1 MAQHIFSY
9 PTVAGATSTLTF
21 NDGTTGIA
29 RLQEDTDS
37 YQMNDEIGQTLGG
50 SDQVKEYGTA
60 KNIYSFSF
68 IVPSVKTAS
77 ETDLADVKA
86 FFAVVRRLYT
96 FQWTDVDATGSPV
109 RTVRLTTNPIQW
121 TRMGGKWFKITIELK
136 DQA

>member
-1 MAQHIFSY
+1 MAAHVFSY

-60 KNIYSFSF
+60 KNTYTFSF
-68 IVPSVKTAS
+68 IVPQTKTAS

-86 FFAVVRRLYT
+86 FFAIVRRLYT
-96 FQWTDVDATGSPV
+96 FQWTDVDNSSVV
-109 RTVRLTTNPIQW
+109 RTVRLITNPIQW